1 MYPGETP
8 LTGNYFGNMK
18 LGKQLAD
25 KAKEIAQEKEDA
37 EAKMRELSSLAQL
50 CEKLGFVSREFQE
63 GSKKAENRFN
73 EKEYRECIAAASDA
87 IEKLNDEL
95 QKVFSSRIDST
106 ARILE
111 FLRSKGV
118 SIGQVGEGIEQVR
131 TLLTKR
137 EYESAD
143 AAITEVWSKEEK
155 NLSELY
161 SNEFSKVQR
170 TMVEAKSHGLVV
182 EGVDNLLSSAR
193 NEMTSGNY
201 ENAFRL
207 LEEAG
212 ASIVSQFRKN
222 ADAQIKD
229 ISSRIEIS
237 RLFGLGISSMKDR
250 LASIQALPPE
260 QKFGE
265 IESLLL
271 SLRRDV
277 DQRLRKAFEANIK
290 TIRSEL
296 SSSVLSE
303 AVASSSSLRIKD
315 IERLLSEGNFEK
327 AYSSLK
333 SFEAEFEKAKYDYIA
348 RVLFNCR
355 KYIADAMKNGADLT
369 DINSR
374 LNEVRELVKKRRFEE
389 AVRMAELANEEA
401 RKLSDRMNQ
410 TNELLARMEKEYS
423 VLVSLISN
431 SVDIG
436 IKYADARRKFEEKR
450 FEEFIAESTSL
461 LENMHQMLETFST
474 SQIDALDRKISALE
488 YLGAETL
495 ELNEQLENAVSFVR
509 NSEYS
514 KCIEIT
520 NRMDT
525 EIEARLLQMNNS
537 WLERAKKCTEQAT
550 GNLKERLTKLL
561 DETRQLQA
569 DHSYYRSA
577 CIAKDMVDW
586 SVNGDVFRVQSLIH
600 RSRRLISIFPNLAV
614 KSATTMLD
622 SAERQ
627 MAIDLEGALKT
638 AGEAHDVIYGL
649 IADYFSKVMSDL
661 MGMVSTARRKK
672 IEIGYGYNLIGR
684 ARAALK
690 FEDFETA
697 NKMVSLA
704 KDEIRGKLSNVD
716 EIAEKLEKAERQYQE
731 SRKLNIVIDGL
742 DDRLNAARNALKH
755 FDYPSAS
762 LAISEVL
769 EMEDR
774 GMSSVLAPKEV
785 MRLRGLIQFAGVLSL
800 DVQEFEDIRVKI
812 SNLMRERNHYDALL
826 ISRKTVADMESVIH
840 NALDSA
846 IKSVSAESAR
856 AEIEGIDVKLV
867 ESRLDRARELLAK
880 GQYEQAFS
888 SLSLADKELNFSRN
902 AVTETAKA
910 VQKAES
916 FVEKLDELG
925 IIDGSAIGMLRQSKT
940 LLSNEQHLLSLQ
952 TAQKCT
958 EICTTSLKN
967 SGIRLLQGYSVSVMS
982 LVSEDKKAETGK
994 KIDALAN
1001 SIQQGSEDAVDGLLE
1016 IKDLNDR
1023 LKLQKEMAERT
1034 LDISMEK
1041 IESAR
1046 KQGVETKSLTEETE
1060 FIRSL
1065 LSSRRYREVIEKGI
1079 RIEQI
1084 LDDLLSEVRR
1094 LKERVD
1100 ETQKRLQSYEE
1111 VGVSDSRWS
1120 EDLQRV
1126 REFIRDGRT
1135 SDASALLASIDAA
1148 SSEKLQAACVSALNG
1163 LEKATAAAEELGI
1176 EFRPGMVEQAR
1187 KNMIDGRP
1195 LDALSI
1201 SSPALKDI
1209 SFVILETLQGA
1220 LSRAVDGIGYPDD
1233 LKKEA
1238 EKRIEGLVSEQR
1250 YEEAVSYLR
1259 KIREN
1264 AARKAE
1270 ISKALAPIREEITR
1284 ISRELRNAGVN
1295 LRNIESRLNA
1305 VYADLPDSSAEQAT
1319 QILEELKRTR
1329 QSLIP
1334 RLKIQPVNESG
1345 RASLRIVNA
1354 GKAVALAVT
1363 STVSGSTFRMNES
1376 IGNLKP
1382 GQERRIGISSSAT
1395 GDINLEIRSK
1405 SLLDEAENVV
1415 VKQFR
1420 MDGGNIQA
1428 VRICRYCRGRIREGV
1443 EVYECRCGREYHR
1456 VCSTRTEKC
1465 ECGMPVEHN

>member
-1 MYPGETP
+1 M
-8 LTGNYFGNMK
+8 TGNYFGNMK

-37 EAKMRELSSLAQL
+37 EAKMRELSSLALL
-50 CEKLGFVSREFQE
+50 CEKLGFSSKDFHEN
-63 GSKKAENRFN
+63 SKKAEASFN
-73 EKEYRECIAAASDA
+73 AREYRECISAASVA
-87 IEKLNDEL
+87 IDGLNEEL
-95 QKVFSSRIDST
+95 KKIFSSRIDST

-118 SIGQVGEGIEQVR
+118 NIGMVGESIEQVR
-131 TLLTKR
+131 MLLAKK

-170 TMVEAKSHGLVV
+170 TMVEAKSHGLAI
-182 EGVDNLLSSAR
+182 EGVDSLLSSAR
-193 NEMTSGNY
+193 NEMSSGNY

-212 ASIVSQFRKN
+212 VSIVSQFRKN

-229 ISSRIEIS
+229 ISARIEIS
-237 RLFGLGISSMKDR
+237 RLFGLGTSSMKDR

-296 SSSVLSE
+296 SNSTLNE
-303 AVASSSSLRIKD
+303 AVASSSSLKIKE
-315 IERLLSEGNFEK
+315 IERLISEGNFEK

-348 RVLFNCR
+348 RVLFNSR
-355 KYIADAMKNGADLT
+355 KYIAEAMKRGADLT
-369 DINSR
+369 DINQR

-389 AVRMAELANEEA
+389 AVRMAELANDESK
-401 RKLSDRMNQ
+401 KLSERLNSAS
-410 TNELLARMEKEYS
+410 ELLSKMENEYS
-423 VLVSLISN
+423 VLISLISN

-436 IKYADARRKFEEKR
+436 IKYADAKRKFEEKK
-450 FEEFIAESTSL
+450 FEEFIEASTSL
-461 LENMHQMLETFST
+461 LKSMHQMLETFST

-537 WLERAKKCTEQAT
+537 WLERANKCTEQAT
-550 GNLKERLTKLL
+550 GNMKERLGKLV
-561 DETRQLQA
+561 EEAKQLQA

-577 CIAKDMVDW
+577 CTAKDIVDW
-586 SVNGDVFRVQSLIH
+586 SGNGDVFRVQSLIQ
-600 RSRRLISIFPNLAV
+600 RSRRLLSIFPNLAV
-614 KSATTMLD
+614 KSATTMLE

-627 MAIDLEGALKT
+627 VAIDLEGALKA
-638 AGEAHDVIYGL
+638 AGEAHDIIYGL

-661 MGMVSTARRKK
+661 MAMVSTARRKK

-697 NKMVSLA
+697 NRMVSLA
-704 KDEIRGKLSNVD
+704 KDEIQGKLRHVD
-716 EIAEKLEKAERQYQE
+716 EIAEKLERAERQYQD
-731 SRKLNIVIDGL
+731 SKKLNLPIEGL
-742 DDRLNAARNALKH
+742 EDRLNAARSALKH
-755 FDYPSAS
+755 FDYLSAS
-762 LAISEVL
+762 AAISETL

-774 GMSSVLAPKEV
+774 GMSSVLAPKEII
-785 MRLRGLIQFAGVLSL
+785 RLKGLIQLAGSLSL
-800 DVQEFEDIRVKI
+800 DAQEFEDTRANI
-812 SNLMRERNHYDALL
+812 SNLMRERNYYDALL
-826 ISRKTVADMESVIH
+826 SSRKATADLESVIQ
-840 NALDSA
+840 NAIDSVV
-846 IKSVSAESAR
+846 KSVSAESAR
-856 AEIEGIDVKLV
+856 AEVEGIDVKLV
-867 ESRLDRARELLAK
+867 ESRLDRARELLAR

-888 SLSLADKELNFSRN
+888 SVSLADKELNFSRN
-902 AVTETAKA
+902 AVTETANA
-910 VQKAES
+910 IRKAEN

-958 EICTTSLKN
+958 EICIMSLKTSGIGLLKRYSASVTSL
-967 SGIRLLQGYSVSVMS
+967 I
-982 LVSEDKKAETGK
+982 SEDRLDETRK
-994 KIDALAN
+994 KIEVIADA
-1001 SIQQGSEDAVDGLLE
+1001 IQQGSEDAIDGLLE

-1034 LDISMEK
+1034 LDISNEK
-1041 IESAR
+1041 IESAA
-1046 KQGVETKSLTEETE
+1046 KQGVETKSLKEETE
-1060 FIRSL
+1060 SIRSL
-1065 LSSRRYREVIEKGI
+1065 LSAKKYREVIEKGI

-1084 LDDLLSEVRR
+1084 LDDMLSEVRLLR
-1094 LKERVD
+1094 ERID
-1100 ETQKRLQSYEE
+1100 ETDKRLQSYSE
-1111 VGVSDSRWS
+1111 VGVSEKGWFD
-1120 EDLQRV
+1120 DLQRA
-1126 REFIRDGRT
+1126 REFLREGRT
-1135 SDASALLASIDAA
+1135 SDAFSLLSSIDAA
-1148 SSEKLQAACVSALNG
+1148 SSEKLQAASVSALNG

-1187 KNMIDGRP
+1187 KNMMEGHT

-1209 SFVILETLQGA
+1209 SFVMIETLQGA

-1233 LKKEA
+1233 LRQEA
-1238 EKRIEGLVSEQR
+1238 DRKIEELVSEQR
-1250 YEEAVSYLR
+1250 YEEAISYLR
-1259 KIREN
+1259 KTREN

-1270 ISKALAPIREEITR
+1270 IFKALAPLKDEIAH

-1295 LRNIESRLNA
+1295 LRNIDGRLNA
-1305 VYADLPDSSAEQAT
+1305 IYADLPDSSVAQAT

-1334 RLKIQPVNESG
+1334 RLRIQAVNEAG
-1345 RASLRIVNA
+1345 GASVRVVNA
-1354 GKAVALAVT
+1354 GKAVALQVT
-1363 STVSGSTFRMNES
+1363 STVSGSTFRMSET

-1382 GQERRIGISSSAT
+1382 GQEKRIGISSGAT
-1395 GDINLEIRSK
+1395 GEVNVEVRSK
-1405 SLLDEAENVV
+1405 NLLDEGESVT
-1415 VKQFR
+1415 VKLFR
-1420 MDGGNIQA
+1420 MDKGSIQA
-1428 VRICRYCRGRIREGV
+1428 VRICQYCRGRIREGM
-1443 EVYECRCGREYHR
+1443 EVYECRCGREYHS
-1456 VCSTRTEKC
+1456 VCSTRTDRC
-1465 ECGMPVEHN
+1465 ECGLAIEHK